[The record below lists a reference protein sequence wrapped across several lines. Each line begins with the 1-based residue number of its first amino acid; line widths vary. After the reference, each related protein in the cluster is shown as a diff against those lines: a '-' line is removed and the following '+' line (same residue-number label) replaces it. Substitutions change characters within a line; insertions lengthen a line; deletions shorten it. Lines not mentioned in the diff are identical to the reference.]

1 MFTNTLLMAIREIQ
15 RNVMRSG
22 LTVLGIIIGVAAVIV
37 IVTLG
42 AGTTQQVGS
51 EISKMGSNM
60 LTLMPGG
67 DMRMGGAAVSAPP
80 FVLAD
85 VEAIRR
91 EVYGLAAIAPYSQKL
106 DQIVIGNENRRVNI
120 VGTTAD
126 ISIVRSWKVT
136 QGRLFTPS
144 EERSGKNVCIIGATI
159 EKEMLAGQEPL
170 GASVRVGKVSCE
182 VIGVLEPKGQA
193 MFGGDQDATVVLPIR
208 TYQRRLSGS
217 GDKVAQIFISGEDQA
232 GMSDLKAQL
241 TQVMRERRHIADDA
255 RSDFNIMD
263 MTEVSKVMQSTIGIM
278 TTFLSAIAAVSLL
291 VGGIGIMNIMLVS
304 VTERT
309 REIGIRLAIGATERE
324 VLMQF
329 LVEAAMLSAFG
340 GLMGITLGLIGAAS
354 IAPAINVPFVFKP
367 LTLFQAFAFSAAVGV
382 IFGYMPARRA
392 ARLNPIEA
400 LRHE

>member
-1 MFTNTLLMAIREIQ
+1 MMFTNTLLMALREIR
-15 RNVMRSG
+15 RNLMRSG

-67 DMRMGGAAVSAPP
+67 DMRMGGAAMQAPP
-80 FVLAD
+80 FDMSD
-85 VEAIRR
+85 VEALQR
-91 EVYGLAAIAPYSQKL
+91 ELIGLSAIAPYSQRSA
-106 DQIVIGNENRRVNI
+106 QIVIGNENRRVNV
-120 VGTTAD
+120 VGTTGD
-126 ISIVRSWKVT
+126 ISVVRNWKLT
-136 QGRLFTPS
+136 DGRLFTLS
-144 EERSGKNVCIIGATI
+144 EERLGKTVCIIGATVRN
-159 EKEMLAGQEPL
+159 EMLQGQEPL
-170 GASVRVGKVSCE
+170 GAQLRVGKVTCE
-182 VIGVLEPKGQA
+182 IIGVLEPKGQV
-193 MFGGDQDATVVLPIR
+193 MFGGDQDSLVVLPMR
-208 TYQRRLSGS
+208 TYQRR
-217 GDKVAQIFISGEDQA
+217 ISGNDKIGQVF
-232 GMSDLKAQL
+232 MSGATQEVLADLKAQVI
-241 TQVMRERRHIADDA
+241 QIMRERRRIAEDE
-255 RSDFNIMD
+255 RSDFNVMD
-263 MTEVSKVMQSTIGIM
+263 MTEVSNVMQTTIGVM

-324 VLMQF
+324 VMLQF
-329 LVEAAMLSAFG
+329 LVEAALLSAFG
-340 GLMGITLGLIGAAS
+340 GLIGIALGLGGAAG

-367 LTLFQAFAFSAAVGV
+367 LTLVQAFVFSAAVGV
-382 IFGYMPARRA
+382 VFGFMPARRA

>member
-85 VEAIRR
+85 VDAIRR

-144 EERSGKNVCIIGATI
+144 EERAGKNVCIIGSTI
-159 EKEMLAGQEPL
+159 AKEMLAGQEPI

-193 MFGGDQDATVVLPIR
+193 MFGGDQDATIVLPIR

-217 GDKVAQIFISGEDQA
+217 GDKVAQIFISGEDQS
-232 GMSDLKAQL
+232 GLSDLKAQL
-241 TQVMRERRHIADDA
+241 TQVMRERRHIQGEA

-263 MTEVSKVMQSTIGIM
+263 MTEVSNVMQNTIGIM

-309 REIGIRLAIGATERE
+309 KEIGLRQAVGAKTGDI
-324 VLMQF
+324 LGQF
-329 LVEAAMLSAFG
+329 LVEAVTLSLLG
-340 GLMGITLGLIGAAS
+340 GTIGVIMGVLTSLAISVFAGWNTLVSIPSIIAA
-354 IAPAINVPFVFKP
+354 V
-367 LTLFQAFAFSAAVGV
+367 AFSGLVG
-382 IFGYMPARRA
+382 IFFGYYPARKA
-392 ARLNPIEA
+392 AFLDPIEA
-400 LRHE
+400 LRYE